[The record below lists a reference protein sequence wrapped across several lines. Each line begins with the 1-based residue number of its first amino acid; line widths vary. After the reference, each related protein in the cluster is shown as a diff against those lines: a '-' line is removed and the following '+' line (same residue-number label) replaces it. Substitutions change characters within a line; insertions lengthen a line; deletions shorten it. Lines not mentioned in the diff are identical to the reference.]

1 LEPRIK
7 RNPARQQRAAAAT
20 SASGGPP
27 KGVVPAVVKAV
38 RLLDALAA
46 AKDPL
51 TLSQLAQQLKLP
63 KSTVHALCAT
73 LAQMSLVKRFDNS
86 TYDLGRHVMDW
97 TNSLLKRTNLT
108 VEFVRLWDALALL
121 PEETSV
127 LSILDGAD
135 VVDIACRN
143 GTRPLGLDFRIG
155 MRMPAN
161 CTATGKALL
170 STLSAERLRELEQSG
185 GFRRLTPK
193 SITDF
198 DGLSAQLEQARRRG
212 YAIDDEETRPGMFC
226 VGAPVFD
233 PFTGECVASVAV
245 SLLKAAMDRQQKQ
258 LACTAVTRLAAELS
272 KIIGPPGI
280 LHQ

>member
-1 LEPRIK
+1 LDARAK
-7 RNPARQQRAAAAT
+7 RHSTILKRAAT
-20 SASGGPP
+20 VFPASLPA
-27 KGVVPAVVKAV
+27 KGMVPAVVKAV

-46 AKDPL
+46 AKEPL
-51 TLSQLAQQLKLP
+51 TLSQLARQLRLP
-63 KSTVHALCAT
+63 KSTVHALCST
-73 LAQMSLVKRFDNS
+73 LAQMSLVRRSDSN

-97 TNSLLKRTNLT
+97 TNSLLRRTNLT

-143 GTRPLGLDFRIG
+143 GARPLGLDFRIG

-170 STLSAERLRELEQSG
+170 STLSPERLRELAESG
-185 GFRRLTPK
+185 GFKVLTNK
-193 SITDF
+193 SVADLPT
-198 DGLSAQLEQARRRG
+198 LSVQLEQARRRG
-212 YAIDDEETRPGMFC
+212 YAVDDEETRPGMFC

-233 PFTGECVASVAV
+233 PFTGEAVASVAV

-258 LACTAVTRLAAELS
+258 LACTAVTRLAGELS
-272 KIIGPPGI
+272 KIVGPPGI
-280 LHQ
+280 LHP